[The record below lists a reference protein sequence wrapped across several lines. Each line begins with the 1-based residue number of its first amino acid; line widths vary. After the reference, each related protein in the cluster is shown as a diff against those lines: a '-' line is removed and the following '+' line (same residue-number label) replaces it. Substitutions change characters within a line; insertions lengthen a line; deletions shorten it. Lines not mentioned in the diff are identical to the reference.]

1 MASRQV
7 GQLARNVGTALVA
20 GAIGGYLAALL
31 RPRGAEAYASTY
43 AAPYPN
49 TMASP
54 PGAVAGPPSEWA
66 SVADQITL
74 PGDPPAAV
82 DTSLGRSGE
91 ATGPQAGNGPTVPN
105 GRAR

>member
-1 MASRQV
+1 MASPQV
-7 GQLARNVGTALVA
+7 GRLARHVGTALVA

-54 PGAVAGPPSEWA
+54 AGTFAGPTLESA
-66 SVADQITL
+66 SAADEVTL
-74 PGDPPAAV
+74 PPDSSAAV
-82 DTSLGRSGE
+82 DTAPGQPRGAAGS
-91 ATGPQAGNGPTVPN
+91 QAGHGSTLPN